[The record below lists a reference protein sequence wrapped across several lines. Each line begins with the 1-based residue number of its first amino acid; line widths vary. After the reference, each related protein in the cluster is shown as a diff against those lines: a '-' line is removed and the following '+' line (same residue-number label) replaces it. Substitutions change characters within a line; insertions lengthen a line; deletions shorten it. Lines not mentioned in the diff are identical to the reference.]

1 MTKLKEKIAK
11 RAKKLAEI
19 LGVSPLEVKKIEE
32 NLAFSY
38 SAPKISKKTAA
49 NSIDHTILSFNAA
62 EEDVI
67 RICREATEFGFK
79 AVCINPVW
87 VKTAAAFR
95 SENNAKFLIATVIDF
110 PLGASTAAAKTAE
123 SITAALDGADEIDV
137 VINIGLI
144 KSRKLKECFELLK
157 STTKTKSYTKV
168 ILETSALSEEEKIDA
183 ALIAVFAGADMLKTS
198 TGVNGKATVEDVKLL
213 RTVAGNRLGVKAAGG
228 IRDKETLIAMM
239 KAGADRIGCSS
250 SVSIMENW

>member
-1 MTKLKEKIAK
+1 MDNLKEKIAK
-11 RAKKLAEI
+11 RAKELAAI
-19 LGVSPLEVKKIEE
+19 LGITQEEYSKIEE
-32 NLAFSY
+32 NLNTEHKT
-38 SAPKISKKTAA
+38 PEITKETAA
-49 NSIDHTILSFNAA
+49 KAIDHTILSFNAA
-62 EEDVI
+62 ENDVL
-67 RICREATEFGFK
+67 RICREARDFSFK

-87 VKTAAAFR
+87 IKTAFDFR
-95 SENNAKFLIATVIDF
+95 KKENATFRIATVIDF
-110 PLGASTAAAKTAE
+110 PLGASSAAAKEAE
-123 SITAALDGADEIDV
+123 SRQAVIDGADEIDV

-144 KSRKLKECFELLK
+144 KSDLLKECFEILK
-157 STTKTKSYTKV
+157 SAAKINTYVKV

>member
-1 MTKLKEKIAK
+1 MDTLKEKIAK
-11 RAKKLAEI
+11 RAKELAAI
-19 LGVSPLEVKKIEE
+19 LGIPQEEYSKIEE
-32 NLAFSY
+32 NLSSEY
-38 SAPKISKKTAA
+38 ISHEITKETAA
-49 NSIDHTILSFNAA
+49 KAIDHTILSFNAA
-62 EEDVI
+62 EDDVL
-67 RICREATEFGFK
+67 RICREARDFGFK

-87 VKTAAAFR
+87 IKTAADFR
-95 SENNAKFLIATVIDF
+95 KKEKADFRIATVIDF
-110 PLGASTAAAKTAE
+110 PLGASTAEAKEAE
-123 SITAALDGADEIDV
+123 SKQAVIDGADEIDV

-144 KSRKLKECFELLK
+144 KSGLLKECFKILK
-157 STTKTKSYTKV
+157 SAVKTKTYVKV

-198 TGVNGKATVEDVKLL
+198 TGVNGKATAEDVKLL